1 MYPFEENSK
10 RTKKVVKKIPWQF
23 STAKIDILILF
34 LRPTVQNPK
43 MFSLLSYKSTK
54 SKKRTKRKEN
64 LYIEES

>member
-10 RTKKVVKKIPWQF
+10 RTKKVVKKNIPWQF

-54 SKKRTKRKEN
+54 SKERVITTE
-64 LYIEES
+64 L